1 MIFKD
6 GVHMGLFAVNR
17 GSPHHRCVHQVS
29 RNFIFPP
36 DGVNRVLRLC
46 EVVVRLVSV
55 RTYDALSNREVDPL
69 LVKFGATPYFLCFK
83 VAYYCF
89 WGFPSPLRK
98 SFEHCF
104 GSLAPLRAG
113 KNGGRLP

>member
-6 GVHMGLFAVNR
+6 VVHMGLFAVNR

-29 RNFIFPP
+29 RDLILPS

-46 EVVVRLVSV
+46 EVVVGPISV

-69 LVKFGATPYFLCFK
+69 LVEFGATPYFQC
-83 VAYYCF
+83 
-89 WGFPSPLRK
+89 S
-98 SFEHCF
+98 
-104 GSLAPLRAG
+104 
-113 KNGGRLP
+113 